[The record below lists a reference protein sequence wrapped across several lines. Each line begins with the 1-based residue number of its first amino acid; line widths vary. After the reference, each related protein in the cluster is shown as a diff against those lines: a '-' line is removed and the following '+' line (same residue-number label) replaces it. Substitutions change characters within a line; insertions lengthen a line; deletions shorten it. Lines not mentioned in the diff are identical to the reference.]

1 MVQTSFNRD
10 GETLKRALLLPGN
23 ALGGQDDGPGA
34 GSGVVCWVAAL
45 WWRGGSGPGGSESV
59 LKCLLVCVSCEC
71 VVVTCVM
78 LFIGF
83 VCVEIECMK

>member
-1 MVQTSFNRD
+1 MVQTPLNRD

-34 GSGVVCWVAAL
+34 GSGVVCRVAAL

-59 LKCLLVCVSCEC
+59 LKCVSVCALLLRVFLFSDCVCDCCNSS
-71 VVVTCVM
+71 
-78 LFIGF
+78 L
-83 VCVEIECMK
+83 